1 MAVTSQEI
9 KMLGCDADGCEVEA
23 PAVSG
28 VLPAKFEAGLVHLR
42 TLDDEPVEWVA
53 CRKTH
58 VTAAALAAKARA
70 LAEQTP
76 APEAAA
82 GQPEDAEPVREDDDN
97 DGERRRRVEEDDL
110 EALNV

>member
-9 KMLGCDADGCEVEA
+9 KMLGCDADDCEVSA
-23 PAVSG
+23 PAVGG
-28 VLPAKFEAGLVHLR
+28 VLPAKFEAGLVHLH

-70 LAEQTP
+70 LAEQAP
-76 APEAAA
+76 APEPA
-82 GQPEDAEPVREDDDN
+82 GSQPDGAEPVREDEDD
-97 DGERRRRVEEDDL
+97 DGDRRRQAEEDDL
-110 EALNV
+110 EALSV